1 MRCRFCQHG
10 LSHLFVDLAAAPP
23 SNSFLTL
30 EQLDLPEVYYPLKL
44 YVCDKCWL
52 VQVDAYQ
59 DAHEIFSGDYAYFSS
74 YSKSWLSHAKE
85 YASMAVKRFNLD
97 SSSRVV
103 EIASN
108 DGYLLQYF
116 MDKAIPC
123 LGIEPTA
130 CTAEVARKKGIG
142 VVEDF
147 FGRELAEK
155 LVNQGQGADLLIG
168 NNVLAHVPD
177 IRDFVEGLKI
187 MLNPGGVITMEFP
200 HLMQLVA
207 QSQFDTI
214 YHEHFSYFSLHT
226 VQEIFQ
232 AAALTIFEVEMLST
246 HGGSLRIFARHA
258 GDSADSAVAPD
269 ISSLLQRESA
279 SGMTSLG
286 YYSGFQEKVDGT
298 KNEFLSFLIS
308 QKQNNKTV
316 VGYGAAAKG
325 NTLLNYCGVKKD
337 LIQFVADASPYKQG
351 RFLPGSRIPVV
362 SENRIKALRPD
373 FVCIF
378 PWNLTSEITRQLA
391 YIRRWGGKFLT
402 AVPALDCF

>member
-1 MRCRFCQHG
+1 MLHRLVRRQTVGHVDRTERFGCRVVLVDGRG
-10 LSHLFVDLAAAPP
+10 LRVDLAAAPP

-155 LVNQGQGADLLIG
+155 LVNQGQA
-168 NNVLAHVPD
+168 
-177 IRDFVEGLKI
+177 
-187 MLNPGGVITMEFP
+187 
-200 HLMQLVA
+200 QLVYL
-207 QSQFDTI
+207 QT
-214 YHEHFSYFSLHT
+214 
-226 VQEIFQ
+226 
-232 AAALTIFEVEMLST
+232 
-246 HGGSLRIFARHA
+246 RHR
-258 GDSADSAVAPD
+258 S
-269 ISSLLQRESA
+269 
-279 SGMTSLG
+279 
-286 YYSGFQEKVDGT
+286 
-298 KNEFLSFLIS
+298 
-308 QKQNNKTV
+308 
-316 VGYGAAAKG
+316 
-325 NTLLNYCGVKKD
+325 
-337 LIQFVADASPYKQG
+337 
-351 RFLPGSRIPVV
+351 
-362 SENRIKALRPD
+362 
-373 FVCIF
+373 
-378 PWNLTSEITRQLA
+378 
-391 YIRRWGGKFLT
+391 
-402 AVPALDCF
+402 